1 MKLPWFCPR
10 QRASPGTAPKKSRRQ
25 LPEAWGRQ
33 HGDRQAR
40 CSAGLGD
47 GRISGRS
54 CVPRAH
60 GAAAAARGIRAMGE
74 TLGLQSF
81 APEEACRSLAGA
93 EGSKHGTWR
102 GTDLKP
108 AQGEGSLER
117 ALSTPKRAQMAR
129 EPQPQDGPAQLTRPL
144 AAEPVLDV
152 VSLVGQELDQL
163 VLVLLGNALTLQ
175 W

>member
-1 MKLPWFCPR
+1 
-10 QRASPGTAPKKSRRQ
+10 
-25 LPEAWGRQ
+25 
-33 HGDRQAR
+33 
-40 CSAGLGD
+40 
-47 GRISGRS
+47 
-54 CVPRAH
+54 
-60 GAAAAARGIRAMGE
+60 MGE

-117 ALSTPKRAQMAR
+117 ALSTLKNALTDR